1 MTIFS
6 KVKQCI
12 KTSENGGIS
21 VCIDVA
27 LPAINKTITDK
38 DGNET
43 VKTVADP
50 ELSAQQMF
58 DTLSEYW
65 DESFLKKQMLSRFI
79 AVVCMDRI
87 RREIIKQV
95 AANPTVKVDKREE
108 FAQQFA
114 DEGWNKSLS
123 HPETDRKQAS
133 QARKEK
139 DLEEGVSEMP
149 ESKLEQLLAKRGL
162 KLVKS

>member
-1 MTIFS
+1 
-6 KVKQCI
+6 
-12 KTSENGGIS
+12 
-21 VCIDVA
+21 
-27 LPAINKTITDK
+27 
-38 DGNET
+38 
-43 VKTVADP
+43 
-50 ELSAQQMF
+50 MF
-58 DTLSEYW
+58 DTLSEYR

-95 AANPTVKVDKREE
+95 AANPTVKVDKLEE

-149 ESKLEQLLAKRGL
+149 ESRLEQLLAKRGL

>member
-95 AANPTVKVDKREE
+95 QLNPSVMVDELEK

-133 QARKEK
+133 KARKEQ
-139 DLEEGVSEMP
+139 DARDYLATISE
-149 ESKLEQLLAKRGL
+149 EQLAEMLAKRGL
-162 KLVKS
+162 KLK